1 MAYDHTQYVA
11 QIANAA
17 DCTST
22 GEKGDW
28 SPGYMPHIVRALA
41 VEVEVASATT
51 TACVVTFYRN
61 TLGTTT
67 TTNRTTI
74 DTITVPAAAAA
85 GNVYYVDENTTDF
98 AFYEISPG
106 QEIQAVVTTAAT
118 TTGTNTVSA
127 VLEPRWET
135 PGNDTNLTESA

>member
-11 QIANAA
+11 SLGN
-17 DCTST
+17 DVVCTST

-28 SPGYMPHIVRALA
+28 SPGYLPHIVRALS
-41 VEVEVASATT
+41 VGVTVASATT
-51 TACVVTFYRN
+51 TDTVVTFYRN

-85 GNVYYVDENTTDF
+85 GNVYYVDENTTNF
-98 AFYEISPG
+98 TQYEISPG
-106 QEIQAVVTTAAT
+106 QELQATVTTAST
-118 TTGTNTVSA
+118 TTGTVMIDA
-127 VLEPRWET
+127 VVEPRWEV